1 MKRIV
6 CFYILPLVTLCLSC
20 VNSINTQRAF
30 QQASLKHDRMV
41 QEPTSTSE
49 FKWHLLIGEF
59 ERILEAE
66 PNGEMADDTRWA
78 IASCWMWLAQS
89 EGESTEGSR
98 QRAIEAFNQLI
109 ANHLDSEYIPEAYFW
124 LGCCYRDIKDP
135 DQAELK
141 FQTVLDQY
149 PNHQIVQN
157 TRLELERLAT
167 SKIEPKL
174 EQKVQFF
181 LPTSQPRNE
190 ELVVSSS
197 LPDVSLTKSVASTS
211 TIEPEVSPEDGN
223 GTPEIESANLVEVSP
238 KIIEDPSLVQQLGL
252 NVRKIVIDPGH
263 GSKDPGA
270 VSSFGKE
277 KSVVLS
283 LSKILR
289 NLLVN
294 KGYDVRMTREAD
306 RFIPLQDRPEFA
318 NNQGADLFLSIHVNA
333 HKNPKVS
340 GIETYYLALA
350 SDASASETAARENV
364 GASYSIQ
371 ELDLLVSKILH
382 ESKSEESQRL
392 AECVQ
397 SELIY
402 TTGLVNRG
410 VKHAPFVVLIGTKV
424 PAILIEIGF
433 LSNEI
438 EAKQLITVEYQQKL
452 AAAIVSG
459 VEDYVANVPKIT
471 KKK

>member
-1 MKRIV
+1 
-6 CFYILPLVTLCLSC
+6 
-20 VNSINTQRAF
+20 
-30 QQASLKHDRMV
+30 
-41 QEPTSTSE
+41 
-49 FKWHLLIGEF
+49 
-59 ERILEAE
+59 
-66 PNGEMADDTRWA
+66 
-78 IASCWMWLAQS
+78 
-89 EGESTEGSR
+89 
-98 QRAIEAFNQLI
+98 
-109 ANHLDSEYIPEAYFW
+109 
-124 LGCCYRDIKDP
+124 
-135 DQAELK
+135 
-141 FQTVLDQY
+141 
-149 PNHQIVQN
+149 
-157 TRLELERLAT
+157 
-167 SKIEPKL
+167 
-174 EQKVQFF
+174 
-181 LPTSQPRNE
+181 
-190 ELVVSSS
+190 
-197 LPDVSLTKSVASTS
+197 
-211 TIEPEVSPEDGN
+211 
-223 GTPEIESANLVEVSP
+223 
-238 KIIEDPSLVQQLGL
+238 
-252 NVRKIVIDPGH
+252 
-263 GSKDPGA
+263 
-270 VSSFGKE
+270 
-277 KSVVLS
+277 
-283 LSKILR
+283 
-289 NLLVN
+289 
-294 KGYDVRMTREAD
+294 MTREAD